1 MERKFPERHN
11 LVNKRR
17 LPCGGAF
24 AHRQHHPRRVVDVID
39 VANEMIVA
47 ALAGEAPEQFAAEL
61 SSLDLI
67 PHLLI
72 AVGGMRRVEAAV
84 RVRRREHVDIRI
96 LILVLVV
103 TALVSGVTIYAVQES
118 KLKKESDEK
127 AKKIAEILQPL
138 KDERK
143 AIENQMDQI
152 ISDFKTGQYSEGTIM
167 FLVTDTDSRLY
178 TEIYRLLI
186 QSTIPGLIAVDESFP
201 NENSIT
207 VQELR
212 SLEST
217 NWDIVMKGDKDTDF
231 VKLSNAIQAMNLK
244 KPQAIYFEKDAY
256 DESLNETILDL
267 NIQTIIAYDTII
279 NIEGIAHSYK
289 AYGYKETDFKDFLG
303 SSINDSNTIAI
314 TVGYNNSYELYDN
327 SDFSKVLTQVE
338 GNVSYELIA
347 AGNITLANARYDSIN
362 QSIVQRKKEML
373 MELDRLQEE
382 HDLIQK
388 RIDEESKKIER

>member
-1 MERKFPERHN
+1 MSYKKWLF
-11 LVNKRR
+11 
-17 LPCGGAF
+17 
-24 AHRQHHPRRVVDVID
+24 
-39 VANEMIVA
+39 
-47 ALAGEAPEQFAAEL
+47 
-61 SSLDLI
+61 
-67 PHLLI
+67 
-72 AVGGMRRVEAAV
+72 
-84 RVRRREHVDIRI
+84 IRI

-212 SLEST
+212 SLESA

-289 AYGYKETDFKDFLG
+289 AYGYKEIDFKDFLG

-382 HDLIQK
+382 YDLIQK

>member
-1 MERKFPERHN
+1 MSYKKWLF
-11 LVNKRR
+11 
-17 LPCGGAF
+17 
-24 AHRQHHPRRVVDVID
+24 
-39 VANEMIVA
+39 
-47 ALAGEAPEQFAAEL
+47 
-61 SSLDLI
+61 
-67 PHLLI
+67 
-72 AVGGMRRVEAAV
+72 
-84 RVRRREHVDIRI
+84 IRI

-103 TALVSGVTIYAVQES
+103 AALVSGVTIYAVQES

-138 KDERK
+138 TDERK
-143 AIENQMDQI
+143 AVENQMNQI
-152 ISDFKTGQYSEGTIM
+152 ITDFKTGQYSEGTIM

-186 QSTIPGLIAVDESFP
+186 QSTIPGLIAIDESFP

-212 SLEST
+212 SLENA

-231 VKLSNAIQAMNLK
+231 IKLSNAIQAMNLK

-256 DESLNETILDL
+256 DESLNEVILGL

-279 NIEGIAHSYK
+279 NIEGITHSYK
-289 AYGYKETDFKDFLG
+289 AYGYKEIDFKDFLG

-338 GNVSYELIA
+338 GNVTYELIA
-347 AGNITLANARYDSIN
+347 AGNIALANARYDSIN

-373 MELDRLQEE
+373 IELDRLQEE
-382 HDLIQK
+382 YDLIQK

>member
-1 MERKFPERHN
+1 MSYKKWLF
-11 LVNKRR
+11 
-17 LPCGGAF
+17 
-24 AHRQHHPRRVVDVID
+24 
-39 VANEMIVA
+39 
-47 ALAGEAPEQFAAEL
+47 
-61 SSLDLI
+61 
-67 PHLLI
+67 
-72 AVGGMRRVEAAV
+72 
-84 RVRRREHVDIRI
+84 IRI
-96 LILVLVV
+96 LILVFVV

-186 QSTIPGLIAVDESFP
+186 QSTIPGLIAVDENFP

-212 SLEST
+212 SLESA

-256 DESLNETILDL
+256 DESLNEVILDL

-279 NIEGIAHSYK
+279 NIEGIAHLYK
-289 AYGYKETDFKDFLG
+289 AYGYKEIDFKDFLG

-382 HDLIQK
+382 YDLIQK